1 MNGNFW
7 KKACTVIVLML
18 AVGMARAQ
26 LSTATMFG
34 TVTDSTGAAIPN
46 AKATLVETDTNFTPH
61 LYD

>member
-1 MNGNFW
+1 
-7 KKACTVIVLML
+7 ML